1 MPEDLTLR
9 PDLAPTVARARA
21 LAELGTSDATRRA
34 YGSAWRSFRR
44 WTAARELPTL
54 PTVPDVV
61 ALYLADQA
69 ERLKPSTLGL
79 HLAAIA
85 SAHRAASA
93 EDPTKAEAVRVVM
106 RGLRRA
112 QGVAPDRKAPLR
124 VRELWAILGAMD
136 DGLKAQRD
144 RALLLLGF
152 ALGAR
157 RSELVALDVGDL
169 VEVPEGIEVTI
180 RRAKTDQEAAG
191 RRAGVPYASRPEL
204 CPVRAVRAWL
214 AVSEITDGALFRQI
228 NRWGTLGGRLSGRAV
243 ARVVQDRAALA
254 GFDPA
259 GFGGHSLRSG
269 LATEAAAAGASERSI
284 MGQTGHRSLRVLR
297 GYIRAGS
304 LFRDNAAAAAL
315 EKRDG

>member
-1 MPEDLTLR
+1 MPDELTNR
-9 PDLAPTVARARA
+9 ADLAPTVARARA
-21 LAELGTSDATRRA
+21 LAELGTSPATRRA
-34 YGSAWRSFRR
+34 YGAAWRSFRA
-44 WTAARELPTL
+44 WTTARELPTL
-54 PTVPDVV
+54 PTSPDVV

-85 SAHRAASA
+85 SAHRAAGVD
-93 EDPTKAEAVRVVM
+93 DPTKAEAVRVVM

-112 QGVAPDRKAPLR
+112 QGVAPDSKAPLR
-124 VRELWAILGAMD
+124 VRELWAMLEAMD
-136 DGLKAQRD
+136 DGLRARRD

-157 RSELVALDVGDL
+157 RGELVALDVGDL
-169 VEVPEGIEVTI
+169 VDVPEGIEVTI
-180 RRAKTDQEAAG
+180 RRGKTDQEGAG

-204 CPVRAVRAWL
+204 CPVRAVRAWMEAA
-214 AVSEITDGALFRQI
+214 AVTDGSLFRGV
-228 NRWGTLGGRLSGRAV
+228 NRWGTVGGRLSGRAV

-254 GFDPA
+254 GFEPSS
-259 GFGGHSLRSG
+259 FGGHSLRAG
-269 LATEAAAAGASERSI
+269 LATEAAAAGASERAI

-297 GYIRAGS
+297 GYIRGGS